1 MLAPFTFLYLSFFN
15 LILFFNLK
23 ETSYPIKFY
32 IKLLQKLKKNHFLRI
47 PRSLV
52 TLQAVFLENETNI
65 SGKLSWISKSSEK
78 YLGKI
83 INNNISSISRLIG
96 KLLIKKTFLPLQYI
110 LIYMCKTASTHA
122 VGSEIAS

>member
-1 MLAPFTFLYLSFFN
+1 
-15 LILFFNLK
+15 
-23 ETSYPIKFY
+23 
-32 IKLLQKLKKNHFLRI
+32 LLQKLKKTHFLRI

-83 INNNISSISRLIG
+83 IDNNISSISRLIG
-96 KLLIKKTFLPLQYI
+96 KLLIKKTFLPKLPNF
-110 LIYMCKTASTHA
+110 
-122 VGSEIAS
+122 